1 MSRHD
6 ECGTCFHEHG
16 EGENDQKSSGWL
28 GGEEGREMGCSA
40 IDYPYSDESLV
51 HYAESSIALRWID
64 SLTPGII
71 EGERYPG
78 QTGQ

>member
-1 MSRHD
+1 
-6 ECGTCFHEHG
+6 
-16 EGENDQKSSGWL
+16 
-28 GGEEGREMGCSA
+28 MGCSA